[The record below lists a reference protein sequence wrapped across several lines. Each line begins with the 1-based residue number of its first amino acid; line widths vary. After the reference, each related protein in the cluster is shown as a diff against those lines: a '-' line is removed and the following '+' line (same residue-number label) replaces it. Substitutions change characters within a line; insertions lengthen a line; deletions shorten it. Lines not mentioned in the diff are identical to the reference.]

1 MISIISDTFECPP
14 PALIFIHQ
22 VDSCHPARQVSGW
35 PRNGHLHSEPSD
47 RGGKSPQPRPQ
58 ASERE
63 ECGFCK
69 FDNCIVLPSNQSKV
83 SSVWSHQEV
92 HHIYFPAG
100 KIFLILYFLIVSD
113 FIWFNKSCCL
123 VTNQHQSVNE
133 LNCDPILVP
142 LD

>member
-14 PALIFIHQ
+14 PALIFIRQ
-22 VDSCHPARQVSGW
+22 VDSCHPALQVSGW

-69 FDNCIVLPSNQSKV
+69 FDNSIVLPSNQSKV

-100 KIFLILYFLIVSD
+100 KIFEEFRLFFMGLVYFYIQVVRTASMTIDQKIL
-113 FIWFNKSCCL
+113 IWF
-123 VTNQHQSVNE
+123 
-133 LNCDPILVP
+133 
-142 LD
+142 